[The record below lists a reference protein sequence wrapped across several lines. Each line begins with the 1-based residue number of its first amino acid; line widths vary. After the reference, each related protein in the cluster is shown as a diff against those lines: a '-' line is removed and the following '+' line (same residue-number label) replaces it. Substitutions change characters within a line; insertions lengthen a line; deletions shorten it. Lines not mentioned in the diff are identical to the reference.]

1 MKQLTLIIRAQAQ
14 QDVTDHLRMLEQ
26 VQGFTLS
33 HVEGH
38 GAQSE
43 DDPFLSARDKVVG
56 YTPRVRVDVV
66 LRAVDLDNVL
76 TALKQT
82 MGSGGNGKSI
92 YYWVVTVEESGRL

>member
-1 MKQLTLIIRAQAQ
+1 MKQLTLIIRANAQ

-56 YTPRVRVDVV
+56 YTQIGRASCRERVSSPV
-66 LRAVDLDNVL
+66 
-76 TALKQT
+76 
-82 MGSGGNGKSI
+82 
-92 YYWVVTVEESGRL
+92 